1 MQDKSQI
8 THQEP
13 AASLQQLITDLY
25 YHLRAEWDARRLPAD
40 CWPAHLAKRL
50 DAAVAAGGVA
60 VAPVIGHAD
69 AVAVDKLSV
78 AMNAKL
84 ALQRSKGFGGW
95 YTAECTQQRLS
106 DMLRSHV
113 DKGDPVDVANF
124 CAFLLARGET
134 IAPQAANTSAVAA
147 PDAVTDEMVHAAL
160 RVQHP
165 NMYRV
170 HLRHPE
176 NGPASEARTEKEI
189 DTARKMIAAALA
201 ATRAATESREELAH
215 RLIGEVKT
223 ADAIATAICQR
234 VAELGDRSSPEDWPE
249 AMLVTGNE
257 LHLVAREAVMEAQE
271 RQAAAMPVHLPVA
284 WASEN
289 GMHWLNSAE
298 RSSGAFLNANLH
310 KSKCAAAT
318 EPLYTGQQMQS
329 LIAAIHGLPSLAVDP
344 SDAQLIALNAGE
356 RFFSESP
363 SKYPEAGHS
372 TQYHAGEPGV
382 IAFARA
388 ALALRADPAAH
399 EQTFQNRVQP
409 WMMACFG
416 PEISADRMERN
427 HRFLEEALELVQCLG
442 CTASEAHQLVDYVYG
457 RPWGEPAQEAG
468 GVMVTL
474 AALCQA
480 SSLDMHTA
488 GDVELA
494 RIWTKV
500 EAIRAKQAAKPK
512 HSPLPISAPHLPSV
526 QESVEKLP
534 RYTYGYK
541 GDDWGMNQSLRSYE
555 APDGSFLRRDE
566 VLNAIAAI
574 TAKGNEA

>member
-1 MQDKSQI
+1 MQDKTSSHAPIPTELNIAPRGKSWLHGELIDGEHGHPTRQSME
-8 THQEP
+8 TAER
-13 AASLQQLITDLY
+13 AAINQQLTTGKHLGTVNNSTPRSVDWHSHFVPEAGTKLY
-25 YHLRAEWDARRLPAD
+25 AAPVLEAP
-40 CWPAHLAKRL
+40 
-50 DAAVAAGGVA
+50 AAVAV
-60 VAPVIGHAD
+60 
-69 AVAVDKLSV
+69 
-78 AMNAKL
+78 
-84 ALQRSKGFGGW
+84 
-95 YTAECTQQRLS
+95 
-106 DMLRSHV
+106 
-113 DKGDPVDVANF
+113 
-124 CAFLLARGET
+124 
-134 IAPQAANTSAVAA
+134 

-201 ATRAATESREELAH
+201 VTPAGAQTH
-215 RLIGEVKT
+215 
-223 ADAIATAICQR
+223 
-234 VAELGDRSSPEDWPE
+234 AE
-249 AMLVTGNE
+249 
-257 LHLVAREAVMEAQE
+257 
-271 RQAAAMPVHLPVA
+271 AAAAPATP
-284 WASEN
+284 
-289 GMHWLNSAE
+289 AE
-298 RSSGAFLNANLH
+298 PRESD
-310 KSKCAAAT
+310 
-318 EPLYTGQQMQS
+318 LYV
-329 LIAAIHGLPSLAVDP
+329 AAINCGHAITKQKVVLYFDP
-344 SDAQLIALNAGE
+344 QKPGHNALNQLSRRLDAAFAASSTSSEAPISDAQLIALNAGE

-399 EQTFQNRVQP
+399 EQTFQKRVQP

-416 PEISADRMERN
+416 AEISADVSERN
-427 HRFLEEALELVQCLG
+427 HRFLEEAIELVQACG

-457 RPWGEPAQEAG
+457 RPVGDKQQEVG

-474 AALCQA
+474 AALCLAQG
-480 SSLDMHTA
+480 LDMHAA

-512 HSPLPISAPHLPSV
+512 HSPLPISTPHLPSV

-555 APDGSFLRRDE
+555 APDGAFLRRDE